1 MFSLNV
7 WYAPPTHLFPHKITI
22 PYYIIRGVP
31 PPGMFSLTVRYVPP
45 THLFL
50 LLGLHVHLGHHLGH
64 LALLH
69 GRVDVQHA
77 LVADSEDGVMVQQLH
92 NHDLRQG
99 TAGQGFQS
107 ARAPGPRD
115 EGQGCRAPG
124 PHDEG
129 QGYRA
134 PGPRDEGQG
143 YRAPG
148 SAFLGGHALPILIN
162 QMQRSRTHI
171 KEPDP
176 HQGAGPTSR
185 SQTHTLAALKMLH
198 VLSWRFSPVYSFCAT
213 AAAASKAG
221 QAGGP
226 ALSTAWAVP
235 PRPTAVEAAG
245 HPLAVRFLYLL
256 TLLSSQSSKV
266 APLQRRE
273 G

>member
-107 ARAPGPRD
+107 A
-115 EGQGCRAPG
+115 
-124 PHDEG
+124 
-129 QGYRA
+129 RA